1 MVPLCWLGA
10 ASVVGTVTV
19 VGTAA
24 GAAVETALQ
33 SSEEPEGHSFALAS
47 RGDIQASSGLP
58 CSVFSASTG
67 GLQTQG
73 CVTTDLTFR
82 KIGHSNGYNSRLSN
96 ETGLPGPQSED
107 T

>member
-73 CVTTDLTFR
+73 CVTGRELGMN
-82 KIGHSNGYNSRLSN
+82 IGHSNGQG
-96 ETGLPGPQSED
+96 TG
-107 T
+107 